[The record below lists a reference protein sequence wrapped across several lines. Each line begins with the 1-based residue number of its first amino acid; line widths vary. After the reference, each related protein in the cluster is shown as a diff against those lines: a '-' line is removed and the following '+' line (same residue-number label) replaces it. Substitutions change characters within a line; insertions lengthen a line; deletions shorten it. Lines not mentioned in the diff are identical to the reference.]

1 MEERRER
8 TSKVGNVVVAAAAGS
23 GCFRR
28 HYFRARSMRKDDGS
42 EDARDDHVISRS
54 QATRE
59 CVEVNA
65 GGEQEDVC
73 EVDCRRGTSVSHS
86 LLVGVATLGWL
97 NSFVGLAAAPP
108 SSSASGLGLAL
119 SIIRVVSQRA
129 TQPSHLFVSSPQP
142 AIMHDPSAIVE
153 LLFLSE
159 SLKLPRLKHIKPQDV
174 VARRQKA
181 HTCHEHGSEGALSH
195 SSCLANRL

>member
-1 MEERRER
+1 MEERREM

-28 HYFRARSMRKDDGS
+28 HYVRARSMGKDDGS

-65 GGEQEDVC
+65 GGEHEDVC

-86 LLVGVATLGWL
+86 LWWVLLHLAG
-97 NSFVGLAAAPP
+97 SSPPFGLAGCCAAVIVGKR
-108 SSSASGLGLAL
+108 AWLGFVHH
-119 SIIRVVSQRA
+119 R
-129 TQPSHLFVSSPQP
+129 QPTSDPAIHLFLSSPQP
-142 AIMHDPSAIVE
+142 AIMHDPSATVE

-159 SLKLPRLKHIKPQDV
+159 SLKSPKPKHIKPRDV
-174 VARRQKA
+174 VGRRQEVY
-181 HTCHEHGSEGALSH
+181 TCHKHGSEGALDNQ